1 MGSFAQIIS
10 LRVMASGGYPLRSRR
25 GLLGLRRILL
35 VRAFERIAWN
45 KLMKGN
51 HLPGACARRQMGQ
64 ELGYTCMVRHI
75 HGGGV
80 FLEPPQGVLQTTGSP
95 VFLPVAQK
103 PRSGVPANEDCNF
116 GLSFVTQFD
125 RTTRALEI
133 KTTSLFGRLQL
144 SCDGTTNLIHDNNP
158 TSLQCLPQ

>member
-1 MGSFAQIIS
+1 
-10 LRVMASGGYPLRSRR
+10 MASGGYPLRSRR

-75 HGGGV
+75 HGGGGIFV
-80 FLEPPQGVLQTTGSP
+80 TPPGGPPTTSSP
-95 VFLPVAQK
+95 LFFSLSPK
-103 PRSGVPANEDCNF
+103 PRSRVPADEDSNF
-116 GLSFVTQFD
+116 WLPFLSQFD
-125 RTTRALEI
+125 
-133 KTTSLFGRLQL
+133 S
-144 SCDGTTNLIHDNNP
+144 TNH
-158 TSLQCLPQ
+158 T